1 MKSKGF
7 VDNFLTKAT
16 WVRGLY
22 MVLFVVFYSITEI
35 LVTVVVVFQFLH
47 VLLTGRQNERLL
59 SFGNSLSI
67 YVYEMMSFFTYNSE
81 EKPFPFGEWPVEESS
96 SEGTG

>member
-1 MKSKGF
+1 MESKGIM
-7 VDNFLTKAT
+7 DNFLTKGT
-16 WVRGLY
+16 WVRGFY

-35 LVTVVVVFQFLH
+35 LVTAVVVFQFLH
-47 VLLTGRQNERLL
+47 VLFTGRQNERLL

-81 EKPFPFGEWPVEESS
+81 GKPFPFGEWPADEAS
-96 SEGTG
+96 SEGTD